1 MSSRIA
7 WLLLLIN
14 LLITGAG
21 FWLSA
26 RNGFP
31 NGPLLQVMF
40 VVTLA
45 TMSAVGLLIISRQFQ
60 NLIGWLLITAGISAS
75 LFLFSS
81 EYARLALSS
90 PNRILPFGLVL
101 AWISQWIWIVYVW
114 PIGVGL
120 PMLYPEGRLLSPRWR
135 PLAWFSAVYIVLTI
149 FIDAFTPGPL
159 AGYEAYVNPVGIP
172 ALENFPE
179 GMRQAL
185 DILAFPLILLA
196 AFSLFLRFRRASGE
210 VRAQIKWF
218 FYAVSLLLVWVF
230 YGVGS
235 GLGIFP
241 VLPSWISSMIFGLLV
256 ALLSVAI
263 GIAILKYRLYDIDLI
278 IRRTL
283 VYSALTAT
291 LGLVYFGGV
300 VLLQSIFRAVG
311 GQQSAIAIVV
321 STLTIAVLFTPL
333 RRRIQ
338 NGIDRR
344 FYRQKYDAEKVIAR
358 FSTILRDEVDLEKL
372 SSALLAAVEETMQ
385 PERASLWLRQT
396 ADRTT

>member
-1 MSSRIA
+1 MGSRIA

-14 LLITGAG
+14 LLLTGAG

-159 AGYEAYVNPVGIP
+159 AGYEAYVNPAGIP

-185 DILAFPLILLA
+185 DLLAFPLILLA

-218 FYAVSLLLVWVF
+218 FYAVSLLLVWIF
-230 YGVGS
+230 YGAGS

-283 VYSALTAT
+283 VYSVLTGI

-372 SSALLAAVEETMQ
+372 SNALLAAVEETMQ

>member
-1 MSSRIA
+1 MGSRIA
-7 WLLLLIN
+7 WLLLIIN

-26 RNGFP
+26 RNAFP
-31 NGPLLQVMF
+31 NGPLLQVML

-45 TMSAVGLLIISRQFQ
+45 TMSAVGLLIISRQSQ

-75 LFLFSS
+75 LLLFSS

-159 AGYEAYVNPVGIP
+159 AGYEAYVNPAGIP

-218 FYAVSLLLVWVF
+218 FYAVSLLLVWVL

-283 VYSALTAT
+283 VYSVLTGI

-311 GQQSAIAIVV
+311 GQQSVIAIVV

-372 SSALLAAVEETMQ
+372 SNALLAAVEETMQ

>member
-1 MSSRIA
+1 
-7 WLLLLIN
+7 
-14 LLITGAG
+14 
-21 FWLSA
+21 
-26 RNGFP
+26 
-31 NGPLLQVMF
+31 
-40 VVTLA
+40 
-45 TMSAVGLLIISRQFQ
+45 
-60 NLIGWLLITAGISAS
+60 
-75 LFLFSS
+75 
-81 EYARLALSS
+81 
-90 PNRILPFGLVL
+90 
-101 AWISQWIWIVYVW
+101 
-114 PIGVGL
+114 
-120 PMLYPEGRLLSPRWR
+120 
-135 PLAWFSAVYIVLTI
+135 
-149 FIDAFTPGPL
+149 
-159 AGYEAYVNPVGIP
+159 
-172 ALENFPE
+172 
-179 GMRQAL
+179 
-185 DILAFPLILLA
+185 
-196 AFSLFLRFRRASGE
+196 

-241 VLPSWISSMIFGLLV
+241 VLPSWISSTIFGLLV

>member
-1 MSSRIA
+1 MGSRIA
-7 WLLLLIN
+7 WLLLIIN

-26 RNGFP
+26 RNAFP
-31 NGPLLQVMF
+31 NGPLLQVML

-75 LFLFSS
+75 LLLFSS

-159 AGYEAYVNPVGIP
+159 AGYEAYVNPAGIP

-218 FYAVSLLLVWVF
+218 FYAVSLLLVWVL

-283 VYSALTAT
+283 VYSVLTGI

-372 SSALLAAVEETMQ
+372 SNALLAAVEETMQ

>member
-1 MSSRIA
+1 
-7 WLLLLIN
+7 
-14 LLITGAG
+14 
-21 FWLSA
+21 
-26 RNGFP
+26 
-31 NGPLLQVMF
+31 
-40 VVTLA
+40 
-45 TMSAVGLLIISRQFQ
+45 
-60 NLIGWLLITAGISAS
+60 
-75 LFLFSS
+75 
-81 EYARLALSS
+81 
-90 PNRILPFGLVL
+90 
-101 AWISQWIWIVYVW
+101 
-114 PIGVGL
+114 
-120 PMLYPEGRLLSPRWR
+120 
-135 PLAWFSAVYIVLTI
+135 
-149 FIDAFTPGPL
+149 
-159 AGYEAYVNPVGIP
+159 
-172 ALENFPE
+172 
-179 GMRQAL
+179 
-185 DILAFPLILLA
+185 
-196 AFSLFLRFRRASGE
+196 
-210 VRAQIKWF
+210 
-218 FYAVSLLLVWVF
+218 
-230 YGVGS
+230 
-235 GLGIFP
+235 
-241 VLPSWISSMIFGLLV
+241 MIFGLLV

-300 VLLQSIFRAVG
+300 VLLQSIFRVVG

-338 NGIDRR
+338 KGIDRR